1 MIFKPQ
7 LKQADFSIAEN
18 NAFAA
23 VYVVNP
29 RILEM
34 DDVSQRGKPFV
45 FYQGST
51 FSTLR
56 RTLLEPT
63 LGFQI
68 YAGTGADL
76 ERLLEGRQEAGRD
89 GVAKVAET
97 VRINGESVAMNKLRS
112 GYVPFSFGVG
122 HDDDVARFQKSTGS
136 NIRLDY
142 VRFKNQVLPRYD
154 AKMAQEGTIGYKVAS
169 FFGLR

>member
-1 MIFKPQ
+1 MFKQ
-7 LKQADFSIAEN
+7 KLKQADFSIAEN

-29 RILEM
+29 RILEF
-34 DDVSQRGKPFV
+34 DDQAQLGKPFL

-56 RTLLEPT
+56 KTLLEPT
-63 LGFQI
+63 LGVQI

-76 ERLLEGRQEAGRD
+76 ERLLEGRSEAGRE
-89 GVAKVAET
+89 GVAKVPERLT
-97 VRINGESVAMNKLRS
+97 IGGKSFSTNNLRS

-122 HDDDVARFQKSTGS
+122 HDDDVARFQKSAGS
-136 NIRLDY
+136 NVRLDY
-142 VRFKNQVLPRYD
+142 TRFKNEVLPQYD
-154 AKMAQEGTIGYKVAS
+154 AKMAKEGTIGYKVAS